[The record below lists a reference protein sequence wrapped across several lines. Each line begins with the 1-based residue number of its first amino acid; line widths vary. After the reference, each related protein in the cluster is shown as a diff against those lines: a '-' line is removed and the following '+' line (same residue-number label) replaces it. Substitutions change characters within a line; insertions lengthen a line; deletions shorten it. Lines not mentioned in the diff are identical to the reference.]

1 MKVEII
7 GNNCKVTQEPGDK
20 KFSGVANGKGE
31 SNLLYAIKNE
41 LNKQGYDLIKK
52 RMWKDGH
59 MVDDM
64 QQYLRTR
71 KKGAGK
77 ADIAIYNTHWAIKGA
92 EEYLNKWGEVDLCVI
107 TDYFKED

>member
-1 MKVEII
+1 MQIRFK
-7 GNNCKVTQEPGDK
+7 GNTLVVIREETDPKYYGTV
-20 KFSGVANGKGE
+20 NGAGE
-31 SNLLYAIKNE
+31 SKLLHAIKQE

-59 MVDDM
+59 LMDDM

-77 ADIAIYNTHWAIKGA
+77 ADIYIYSGFWAVRGA
-92 EEYLNKWGEVDLCVI
+92 NDDFNEGEVELNVVYDV
-107 TDYFKED
+107 FK

>member
-1 MKVEII
+1 MRLEFK
-7 GNNCKVTQEPGDK
+7 GNTLVVTREQSDK
-20 KFSGVANGKGE
+20 KYYGRANAKGE
-31 SNLLYAIKNE
+31 SNLLHAIKTE

-59 MVDDM
+59 LVDDM

-77 ADIAIYNTHWAIKGA
+77 ADIYIYSGFWALCGA
-92 EEYLNKWGEVDLCVI
+92 DEVFNKGEVRLNVCYNVFD
-107 TDYFKED
+107 

>member
-1 MKVEII
+1 MKLEFRNHCLSVIREENDPKYY
-7 GNNCKVTQEPGDK
+7 GTR
-20 KFSGVANGKGE
+20 NGEGE

-59 MVDDM
+59 LVDDM

-71 KKGAGK
+71 VKGKGK
-77 ADIAIYNTHWAIKGA
+77 ADIYIYSGFWATRGA
-92 EEYLNKWGEVDLCVI
+92 NEDFNNGEVILNV
-107 TDYFKED
+107 DYDVFTNS

>member
-1 MKVEII
+1 MHVEIK
-7 GNNCKVTQEPGDK
+7 GNVCIVRREEGDP
-20 KFSGVANGKGE
+20 KFSGVVNGAGE
-31 SNLLYAIKNE
+31 SRLLYHVKNE

-59 MVDDM
+59 LMDDM

-77 ADIAIYNTHWAIKGA
+77 ADIYIYNPNWNVCGA
-92 EEYLNKWGEVDLCVI
+92 EEDFNRTGEVELAVE
-107 TDYFKED
+107 TDVFN

>member
-1 MKVEII
+1 MKLEFD
-7 GNNCKVTQEPGDK
+7 GNSLIVTREETDPKYYGT
-20 KFSGVANGKGE
+20 VNAKGE
-31 SNLLYAIKNE
+31 SNLLHAIKTE

-59 MVDDM
+59 MVHDC

-77 ADIAIYNTHWAIKGA
+77 ADLYIYNSGFQIRGA
-92 EEYLNKWGEVDLCVI
+92 NERYNEDGKVVLAVDYNI
-107 TDYFKED
+107 FA

>member
-1 MKVEII
+1 MLLEFK
-7 GNNCKVTQEPGDK
+7 GNSLIVKREAADK
-20 KFSGVANGKGE
+20 KYYGTANGAGE
-31 SNLLYAIKNE
+31 SQLLHAIKNE

-59 MVDDM
+59 LVDDM

-77 ADIAIYNTHWAIKGA
+77 ADIYIYNPVWAIRGA
-92 EEYLNKWGEVDLCVI
+92 EKDFNNGELRLEVSHNVFDSL
-107 TDYFKED
+107 

>member
-1 MKVEII
+1 MKIQINHYNIV
-7 GNNCKVTQEPGDK
+7 VTREATDK
-20 KFSGVANGKGE
+20 KYYGTHNAAGE
-31 SNLLYAIKNE
+31 SNLLHAIKNE

-59 MVDDM
+59 LVDDL

-77 ADIAIYNTHWAIKGA
+77 ADIAIYNNFWTIRGA
-92 EEYLNKWGEVDLCVI
+92 EIDFNKGEVVLNVI
-107 TDYFKED
+107 TNYFEED